1 MEKQDKVLN
10 KIKLSQKHGNE
21 GQLGTK
27 KNDEC
32 YTSLIDINTELSH
45 YAEAGRFVGKNI
57 ICPCDWDIADDEEI
71 YSINIIYKDLDV
83 EVIGNNVYKAVK
95 KVSIQK
101 YAECGYEPAFDLS
114 DSIPQDKTELVTI
127 DLAEDEIEDFL
138 RDKLTCNFL
147 RTLTQNA
154 RAWGIKSITASGYNP
169 ANDRGIKF
177 QDVDYSKYDLCI
189 TNPPFSLY
197 STFMKCIVGH
207 IDFIV
212 LAPFMNRT
220 NPCIGVPLM
229 TKQAYLGFGRHLA
242 LCFNNPTK
250 ENKYNTKMVACDW
263 ITSFPDAQLEYDNKQ
278 VRHTIDYELYKDEY
292 MLMPKMIMK
301 DDTVAIKVPMTYPTN
316 YDGWM
321 FGGINILDTLNQNE
335 YEWYMTHCT
344 GYLNAHPEISPFKNK
359 IKEIETLKGAD
370 GKGNFGGII
379 FRKRQVNKDE

>member
-1 MEKQDKVLN
+1 MEKQDKVLT
-10 KIKLSQKHGNE
+10 KIKMSQKHGNE

-32 YTSLIDINTELSH
+32 YTSLIDINNELSH
-45 YAEAGRFVGKNI
+45 YAEVGRFVNKSI
-57 ICPCDWDIADDEEI
+57 ICPCDWDITDDEEI
-71 YSINIIYKDLDV
+71 YGITITYKPDF
-83 EVIGNNVYKAVK
+83 EVTGNDVYKAVK
-95 KVSIQK
+95 KVTLQK
-101 YAECGYEPAFDLS
+101 YAFNLTEEIPEDELKLV
-114 DSIPQDKTELVTI
+114 SIE
-127 DLAEDEIEDFL
+127 LAEDEIEEFL

-169 ANDRGIKF
+169 ANNRGIKF
-177 QDVDYSKYDLCI
+177 QDVDYSKYDICI

-229 TKQAYLGFGRHLA
+229 TKQAYLGYGRHLA
-242 LCFNNPTK
+242 LCFDNPTK

-263 ITSFPDAQLEYDNKQ
+263 ITSFPDAQNEYNSKQ
-278 VRHTIDYELYKDEY
+278 VKHTVDYNLYKDDY
-292 MLMPKMIMK
+292 MLMPQMIMK
-301 DDTVAIKVPMTYPTN
+301 DDTIAIKVPMTFPTN

-344 GYLNAHPEISPFKNK
+344 GYLNANPEISPFKNK
-359 IKEIETLKGAD
+359 IKEIVMLKGAD

-379 FRKRQVNKDE
+379 FRKKR